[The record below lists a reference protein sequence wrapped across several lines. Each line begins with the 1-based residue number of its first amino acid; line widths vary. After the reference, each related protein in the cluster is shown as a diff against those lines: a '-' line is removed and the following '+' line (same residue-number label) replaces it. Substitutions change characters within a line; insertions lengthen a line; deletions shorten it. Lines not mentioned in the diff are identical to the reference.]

1 MNEIGNLFIIAAASG
16 TGKTSLVHRLIER
29 TSDIIIYVSHTTRP
43 PRPGDV
49 EGDDYFFIDND
60 RFDHMVD
67 HHQFIEHARVYG
79 YQYGT
84 SALWLQQQ
92 LQAGTDVILEIDWQ
106 GAAQIKHLKPDAAL
120 IFILPPSLGS
130 LQERLTKRNQDAAE
144 VIADRMAQ
152 AQAEISH
159 YSEFDY
165 TIINDD
171 FDKALHDLRCIVLSR
186 RLSTAK
192 QVVRHQSL
200 LEDLLQKQ

>member
-1 MNEIGNLFIIAAASG
+1 MNEIGNLFIVAAASG
-16 TGKTSLVHRLIER
+16 TGKTSLVHRLIEG
-29 TSDIIIYVSHTTRP
+29 TSDIKISVSHTTRP

-49 EGDDYFFIDND
+49 DGEDYFFVDDEQFN
-60 RFDHMVD
+60 HMVN
-67 HHQFIEHARVYG
+67 HHQFIEHAKVYG

-106 GAAQIKHLKPDAAL
+106 GAHQIKHLKPDAAL
-120 IFILPPSLGS
+120 VFILPPSLSS
-130 LQERLTKRNQDAAE
+130 LQERLNKRNQDKAQ

-165 TIINDD
+165 IVINDD
-171 FDKALHDLRCIVLSR
+171 FEKALHDLRCIVLSG
-186 RLSTAK
+186 RLKIDK
-192 QVVRHQSL
+192 QVVRYQSL

>member
-1 MNEIGNLFIIAAASG
+1 MNEIGNLFIVAAASG
-16 TGKTSLVHRLIER
+16 TGKTSLVHRLVER
-29 TSDIIIYVSHTTRP
+29 TPDIKISISHTTRP

-49 EGDDYFFIDND
+49 DGEHYFFVDDEQFN
-60 RFDHMVD
+60 HMVD

-79 YQYGT
+79 CQYGT

-106 GAAQIKHLKPDAAL
+106 GAAQIKRLKPDAAL
-120 IFILPPSLGS
+120 VFILPPSLES
-130 LQERLTKRNQDAAE
+130 LQQRLDGRNQDKAE
-144 VIADRMAQ
+144 VIAGRMAQ

-165 TIINDD
+165 IVINDD
-171 FDKALHDLRCIVLSR
+171 FDQALHDLRCIVLSR
-186 RLSTAK
+186 RLRTEN